1 MTPAEP
7 PQVGSVALAALER
20 VLDVEPDSVRADTP
34 LASLGWD
41 SLARLCWE
49 DVMAEFGAAV
59 ELASPVVTVGDLIAA
74 SPQMPS

>member
-7 PQVGSVALAALER
+7 HQVGSVALAALER
-20 VLDVEPDSVRADTP
+20 VLDVDSDAVRADTP

-49 DVMAEFGAAV
+49 DAMAELGAAV
-59 ELASPVVTVGDLIAA
+59 ELPSTVVTVGDLLAA
-74 SPQMPS
+74 PPAVPS